1 MCDKFNEIIAIDNA
15 WLTDNNIS
23 LIILHN
29 FAVVED
35 INKKREPLMT
45 MEAVYL
51 ITPSEDSVRHVIRDF
66 ESPTR
71 PLYKAAHVFFTEGE
85 LFDAILIISPS
96 SYTTSNILEQTFYF
110 ILFGTNS
117 KSFMLILLEW
127 VHAGL
132 QKMTICWWIRSQ
144 MLEIDIMWLES
155 LLNGLDI
162 VEWSLFGF

>member
-1 MCDKFNEIIAIDNA
+1 M
-15 WLTDNNIS
+15 
-23 LIILHN
+23 
-29 FAVVED
+29 VED

-85 LFDAILIISPS
+85 LFDDILIISPS

-110 ILFGTNS
+110 ILFGTIS

-127 VHAGL
+127 VHAEL
-132 QKMTICWWIRSQ
+132 QKMTICW
-144 MLEIDIMWLES
+144 
-155 LLNGLDI
+155 
-162 VEWSLFGF
+162 